1 MESENIYKKKYG
13 QNFLIDQ
20 NICEKIINLLNAS
33 DNDKV
38 LEIGPGD
45 GALTYKLFNKYK
57 DNFYCVEIDEFYFN
71 KLKNAAQNLNIFN
84 KDFLKLDISSYNY
97 VIGNVPYYITS
108 EILLKLILNY
118 KNIDQIV
125 LMIQQ
130 DAYNRI
136 VVSKN
141 KDEKTPI
148 SILLKLVFDV
158 TFNFNVSKEVF
169 VPKPHISST
178 VFTLTSNKK
187 YDFDARDFYNF
198 LLICFNSRRKTLIN
212 NLSKKYRKEEIL
224 EVLKINNA
232 NLEARSE
239 DLSKEDLLNIYLELK
254 K

>member
-1 MESENIYKKKYG
+1 M
-13 QNFLIDQ
+13 
-20 NICEKIINLLNAS
+20 
-33 DNDKV
+33 
-38 LEIGPGD
+38 
-45 GALTYKLFNKYK
+45 
-57 DNFYCVEIDEFYFN
+57 
-71 KLKNAAQNLNIFN
+71 QNLNIFN

-148 SILLKLVFDV
+148 SILLKLVFYV

-224 EVLKINNA
+224 EVLKINNV